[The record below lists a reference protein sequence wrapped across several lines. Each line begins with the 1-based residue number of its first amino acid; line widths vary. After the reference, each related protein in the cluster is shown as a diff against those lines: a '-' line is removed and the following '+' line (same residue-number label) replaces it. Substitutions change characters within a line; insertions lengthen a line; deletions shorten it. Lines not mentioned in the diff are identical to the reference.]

1 MLPSAFR
8 LATAA
13 AIVAFAAIA
22 AIAGTVTHAQAQ
34 TQAAS
39 TVSMPP
45 GSDDMPLADYLGL
58 LSQIAPAA
66 EQGARAYLQAF
77 QQRCAR
83 PLPSAALRQAMSDG
97 DGDPVL
103 MAMIR
108 ASHLRDAT
116 ALARLGQ
123 QIRCERRSGR

>member
-13 AIVAFAAIA
+13 AIVAFAS
-22 AIAGTVTHAQAQ
+22 TVVGAHAQ

-39 TVSMPP
+39 TLSMPP

-66 EQGARAYLQAF
+66 EHGARTYLQAY

-83 PLPSAALRQAMSDG
+83 PLPSAELRQAMSDG
-97 DGDPVL
+97 EGDPVL